1 MIAPIVRIRDTPI
14 ETLEP
19 TGSSKADIRTGGYKR
34 PQRPHRLDGKVL
46 AVIDSDS
53 PGESE
58 SYFTLALIAKM
69 RQLFDLADVIWVR
82 KANRT
87 HAPQPD
93 LWQKVLER
101 ADVGVAMYGG
111 CGTCSSRTMRDAI
124 EMELAGI
131 PAVAIAHEELRGAIE
146 SMRKI
151 SKALDTPYV
160 LVTRPVTPNGD
171 WGEAA
176 TDEVVERIVPL
187 VLAELTVDSSA
198 VRQSA

>member
-1 MIAPIVRIRDTPI
+1 MIAPIVDIKDMPM

-19 TGSSKADIRTGGYKR
+19 TGSSKADIRTRGHHR
-34 PQRPHRLDGKVL
+34 PQRPQSLDGKVL

-58 SYFTLALIAKM
+58 SYFTSAFIQRM
-69 RQLFDLADVIWVR
+69 RQSFDLADVIWV
-82 KANRT
+82 KKSNRT

-93 LWQKVLER
+93 LWESVLSR

-131 PAVAIAHEELRGAIE
+131 PAVAIAHEELRGAID

-160 LVTRPVTPNGD
+160 LVTRPVTPNGE
-171 WGEAA
+171 WGETA
-176 TDEVVERIVPL
+176 TDGVVDTILPMV
-187 VLAELTVDSSA
+187 VAELTGDSVALRKSA
-198 VRQSA
+198 

>member
-1 MIAPIVRIRDTPI
+1 M
-14 ETLEP
+14 
-19 TGSSKADIRTGGYKR
+19 
-34 PQRPHRLDGKVL
+34 
-46 AVIDSDS
+46 
-53 PGESE
+53 
-58 SYFTLALIAKM
+58 
-69 RQLFDLADVIWVR
+69 
-82 KANRT
+82 
-87 HAPQPD
+87 
-93 LWQKVLER
+93 LER

-198 VRQSA
+198 VRKSA

>member
-1 MIAPIVRIRDTPI
+1 MIAPIVEIQDAPM

-19 TGSSKADIRTGGYKR
+19 TGSSKADIRVGGHHR
-34 PQRPHRLDGKVL
+34 PQRPDSLDGKVV

-58 SYFTLALIAKM
+58 SYFTVAFIEKL
-69 RQLFDLADVIWVR
+69 RQTFDLANVIWV
-82 KANRT
+82 KKVNRT
-87 HAPQPD
+87 HPPQPEM
-93 LWQKVLER
+93 WQTVLSR

-151 SKALDTPYV
+151 SKAVDTPYV
-160 LVTRPVTPNGD
+160 LVTRPVTPNGE
-171 WGEAA
+171 WGKTA
-176 TDEVVERIVPL
+176 TDEVVGRVVPL
-187 VLAELTVDSSA
+187 VIAELTGASA
-198 VRQSA
+198 AMRKTA

>member
-1 MIAPIVRIRDTPI
+1 MIAPIVQIRDTPI

-19 TGSSKADIRTGGYKR
+19 TGSSKADIRTCGYKR
-34 PQRPHRLDGKVL
+34 PERLDGLDGKVL

-58 SYFTLALIAKM
+58 SYFTLALTAKL
-69 RQLFDLADVIWVR
+69 RQLFDLADVIWVK

-87 HAPQPD
+87 HAPQPE
-93 LWQKVLER
+93 LWQEVLER

-171 WGEAA
+171 WGETA
-176 TDEVVERIVPL
+176 TNEVVERIVPL
-187 VLAELTVDSSA
+187 VLAELMVASSV
-198 VRQSA
+198 VRKSA